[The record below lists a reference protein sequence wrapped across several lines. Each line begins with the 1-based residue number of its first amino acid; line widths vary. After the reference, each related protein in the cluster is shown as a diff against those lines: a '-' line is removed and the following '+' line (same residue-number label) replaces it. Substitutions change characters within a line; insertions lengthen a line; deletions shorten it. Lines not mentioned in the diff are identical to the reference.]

1 MSESALAR
9 ERERA
14 CTGMLFLDTMLILS
28 ITRIDE
34 LMPMWGLYPAGGSC
48 VGCFQGP
55 PGVPADHQLGG
66 CSCDEFFNG
75 CCICCGFGQVMLF
88 NGESRDASMCN
99 AGLLYF
105 FPYIGDCL
113 GMMVS
118 LLCGII
124 IGSRCIRYS
133 TPTNLCLIV
142 YNLQWTFPFLK
153 TGCALFAQLRCSLC
167 QVHYPLRQRLE
178 SKLVNGTTVGGVA
191 TCPPFDACCV
201 SAWTL
206 VVVLQCCHVST
217 TTPSHS
223 QDCSTLLQMFWFPTC
238 LMCQELRAIR
248 GAKYN
253 SETTEL
259 TKLK

>member
-1 MSESALAR
+1 VIIVL
-9 ERERA
+9 
-14 CTGMLFLDTMLILS
+14 
-28 ITRIDE
+28 
-34 LMPMWGLYPAGGSC
+34 
-48 VGCFQGP
+48 
-55 PGVPADHQLGG
+55 
-66 CSCDEFFNG
+66 
-75 CCICCGFGQVMLF
+75 CI
-88 NGESRDASMCN
+88 
-99 AGLLYF
+99 
-105 FPYIGDCL
+105 
-113 GMMVS
+113 
-118 LLCGII
+118 
-124 IGSRCIRYS
+124 
-133 TPTNLCLIV
+133 IV
-142 YNLQWTFPFLK
+142 YNLQWTPPISEDQMC
-153 TGCALFAQLRCSLC
+153 TVRCSLC

-178 SKLVNGTTVGGVA
+178 NKLVNGSIVGPGAA
-191 TCPPFDACCV
+191 TCPPVDACCV